1 MNVEILNG
9 KLKNPEE
16 KTALAQKD
24 IAALHTA
31 AKNCKVSADEA
42 RRIKSAIAA
51 NKRDY
56 AAASEQCEQVAKLVE
71 KREMQLANIAAQVRS
86 K

>member
-1 MNVEILNG
+1 MAI
-9 KLKNPEE
+9 
-16 KTALAQKD
+16 
-24 IAALHTA
+24 HTA

-56 AAASEQCEQVAKLVE
+56 AAASEQREQVAKLVE

-86 K
+86 KLKLSRAIIPNQIAIF